1 MHKYRNTI
9 IWSMM
14 GVVIILFWVS
24 LRSPDLQMEFTLAA
38 IGMWGITF
46 LVNRKLKNEEDQKE
60 E

>member
-9 IWSMM
+9 VWSMM

-24 LRSPDLQMEFTLAA
+24 LRSPDLQMEFILAA
-38 IGMWGITF
+38 IAMWGVTF
-46 LVNRKLKNEEDQKE
+46 LVNRKLKNEEDQTE

>member
-1 MHKYRNTI
+1 MHKHRNTI
-9 IWSMM
+9 VWSMM

-38 IGMWGITF
+38 IAMWGVTF
-46 LVNRKLKNEEDQKE
+46 LVNRKLKNEEDQTE